1 MADAILLVS
10 PEHRRVFKE
19 GGWTK
24 ADLRAAL
31 YNNLMTPGQEIM
43 RGADGIAEGMPER
56 FKDKILNKFRDDG
69 LHIVTLGGTAGMFS
83 AIIGGWV
90 ASGERG
96 SQLVSQVTARLRQQ
110 E

>member
-1 MADAILLVS
+1 MADAILVVC
-10 PEHRRVFKE
+10 PEHRRVLRE

-24 ADLRAAL
+24 EELRKAL
-31 YNNLMTPGQEIM
+31 FEELMVPGSEVV
-43 RGADGIAEGMPER
+43 RGAGGIAEGMPEK

-69 LHIVTLGGTAGMFS
+69 LHIVTTGGTAGMFS

-96 SQLVSQVTARLRQQ
+96 SQLTSTRIK
-110 E
+110 

>member
-1 MADAILLVS
+1 MLFRS
-10 PEHRRVFKE
+10 
-19 GGWTK
+19 
-24 ADLRAAL
+24 
-31 YNNLMTPGQEIM
+31 
-43 RGADGIAEGMPER
+43 GADGIAEGMPER